1 MMSGVCGA
9 VPKIVQPAIK
19 MITSV
24 HFEHIENGEV
34 DRLPTPFLPFMTS
47 EGNIMLVGSGT
58 RGSYPCTRSNIKYW
72 TQTKPNTTKHETRE
86 KYVSD
91 ALWLMTTTR
100 HASTQY
106 CYLLSEMSFF
116 FSFLQVVKN
125 GMTKNEDL
133 WPFSIAVWQYDA
145 HGYGIW
151 YIWDGWW
158 MIDDW
163 CYIDDWWQ
171 LNDNYAVISGRQ

>member
-1 MMSGVCGA
+1 MAAGSSDQRCLVSLCGA
-9 VPKIVQPAIK
+9 VPEIVQPAIK

-133 WPFSIAVWQYDA
+133 WPFSIYDNMT
-145 HGYGIW
+145 HTDMGYDT
-151 YIWDGWW
+151 YEMVDGWL
-158 MIDDW
+158 MID
-163 CYIDDWWQ
+163 
-171 LNDNYAVISGRQ
+171 VI